1 MDDALTPAKCLKM
14 DCAEV
19 LCDLYC
25 ENGFATDENVRGPE
39 LCVLRAH
46 LTHLNCFVHLL
57 TFSLLSLTRF
67 FVSPSLLQGCE
78 TCRCA
83 THGETT
89 TPAATDGGPTQGPSS
104 TTGRASASASVT
116 AMPSTTTAQ
125 RGDCKEECSQ
135 GQVCLQGVC
144 VADPCLEAEC
154 EQSELC
160 VPQPVECFTTPCPPQ
175 YTCEAKEY
183 CDQDPCEEEQ
193 QCVPLR
199 IACVTTPCKQFV
211 CVNEDVCD
219 PNPCEEGEVCSASP
233 EYCADCPPFMCTKG
247 SGSTTTATATDAAVE
262 DTTTTTTTNT
272 CDGYTCPPPPPCPA
286 PPVGCDYEPEYH
298 CGCMIGCGKLVCH
311 PGNEGDPCDAE
322 RDNACAEGLVCLQGV
337 CVADP
342 CLEAECEQSELCVPQ
357 PVECFT
363 TPCPPQYTCEAK
375 EYCDQD
381 PCEEEQQCVPL
392 RIACVTTPCKQFVC
406 VNEDVCDPNP
416 CEEGEVC
423 SASPEYCADCPPFMC
438 TKDSGSTT
446 TATATDAPVED
457 TTTTTAAAAAATTT
471 TAAEDVVPTIIVI
484 GQMVVSVG
492 GAELDLTLLRAEF
505 LRHLR
510 QTSGGARVIDVALR
524 IVSRGRS
531 STDFTVEY
539 EVHVASTSD
548 ADAVESSISDGSV
561 FASLTTASASFE
573 AAGTGSTSRQPFASS
588 GDGSSSSSGSMAY
601 IAAGVAAG
609 AAVALVAV
617 VLVFVRRSHKRATM
631 TAPYTDRESFHNAL
645 YMNPS
650 LVGNRN
656 DGDVDV

>member
-135 GQVCLQGVC
+135 GQ
-144 VADPCLEAEC
+144 
-154 EQSELC
+154 
-160 VPQPVECFTTPCPPQ
+160 
-175 YTCEAKEY
+175 
-183 CDQDPCEEEQ
+183 
-193 QCVPLR
+193 
-199 IACVTTPCKQFV
+199 
-211 CVNEDVCD
+211 
-219 PNPCEEGEVCSASP
+219 
-233 EYCADCPPFMCTKG
+233 
-247 SGSTTTATATDAAVE
+247 
-262 DTTTTTTTNT
+262 
-272 CDGYTCPPPPPCPA
+272 
-286 PPVGCDYEPEYH
+286 
-298 CGCMIGCGKLVCH
+298 
-311 PGNEGDPCDAE
+311 
-322 RDNACAEGLVCLQGV
+322 VCLQGV